1 MGFQNILIKNIKI
14 HIPNKLMIKFSIN
27 GLNTVGEVLSLSN
40 IEFSNFK
47 GVGVGLV
54 KLFDNLKIFLNSNE
68 SLLNETNLKN
78 TKILVIPKSEFT
90 EDNTFIEIFRNF
102 VNDYVL
108 LLSLIHI

>member
-54 KLFDNLKIFLNSNE
+54 KLFDNLKIFLNSNIMPT
-68 SLLNETNLKN
+68 LLKN
-78 TKILVIPKSEFT
+78 YS
-90 EDNTFIEIFRNF
+90 NEIFC
-102 VNDYVL
+102 
-108 LLSLIHI
+108 SC